1 VFTNPREK
9 NPLFHGPLLPGL
21 YIYIYI
27 SQTCDIAK
35 LANFSKTS
43 ANLVELT
50 LVEKQKIPKKS

>member
-1 VFTNPREK
+1 MDPCFQGFK
-9 NPLFHGPLLPGL
+9 N
-21 YIYIYI
+21 IYKIYI
-27 SQTCDIAK
+27 SQTCDTAK